1 MSAIFLLGPWCQSLW
16 TLISLNQLDPLVAI
30 LMLKFQDSVTL
41 SGVKITGEGY
51 LVADAFAVRTGI
63 QQYAGYEVGRP
74 DLAVVNVYR
83 SADEVFSA
91 ATLQSFSHTPVTNEH
106 PKEAVTKDNWKD
118 LAVGEASTDV
128 LRDGGKMKIP
138 LILKDA
144 SAIVAVQSGK
154 RELSAGYGCELVW
167 QDGVTEDGTAYQAK
181 QVNIR
186 ANHIA
191 IVQRGRAGS
200 EFRIGDSADAWGA
213 APIIADEETKMNLQ
227 KITFDGITIEVTDAG
242 AQAIAKLQGQIEKLV
257 ADAATATTALAA
269 KDTKIGELT
278 VELKTAQD
286 AKPTAAILDALATER
301 QTVIDAAKKIKAD
314 IVTDG
319 KDLAAIRKEAVA
331 SKFGDD
337 MVKDASADTVNGM
350 FLAAT
355 KDAGTTVDP
364 VRQTLVN
371 RVSDA
376 APAGNTQDAYEAR
389 TRDAW
394 KGPVSVA
401 Q

>member
-1 MSAIFLLGPWCQSLW
+1 
-16 TLISLNQLDPLVAI
+16 
-30 LMLKFQDSVTL
+30 MLKFQDKGTL
-41 SGVKITGEGY
+41 SGVHITPEGY

-63 QQYAGYEVGRP
+63 QQYAGIEVGRP
-74 DLAVVNVYR
+74 DLTVVNVYR

-91 ATLQSFSHTPVTNEH
+91 DTLRSFSHVPVTINH
-106 PKEAVTKDNWKD
+106 PSVAVTSENVRD
-118 LAVGEASTDV
+118 LAVGEASTEV
-128 LRDGGKMKIP
+128 LRDGGRMKIP
-138 LILKDA
+138 LIVKDA
-144 SAIVAVQSGK
+144 AAVTMVTTGDQ

-167 QDGVTEDGTAYQAK
+167 EDGVTEDGTAYQAK

-191 IVQRGRAGS
+191 IVRRGRAGP
-200 EFRIGDSADAWGA
+200 EFRIGDSADAWGV
-213 APIIADEETKMNLQ
+213 APIIADEETKMNLP

-242 AQAIAKLQGQIEKLV
+242 AQAIAKLQGQIATLV
-257 ADAATATTALAA
+257 ADAATAASTITA
-269 KDTKIGELT
+269 KDTEIGGLKI
-278 VELKTAQD
+278 ELKTAQD

-319 KDLAAIRKEAVA
+319 KDLPTIRKEAVA
-331 SKFGDD
+331 AKFGDD
-337 MVKDASADTVNGM
+337 MVKDQSVDAVAGM

-355 KDAGTTVDP
+355 KDSGNTVDP

-371 RVSDA
+371 RDSVTPIKD
-376 APAGNTQDAYEAR
+376 TQVVYENR
-389 TRDAW
+389 LQDAW
-394 KGPVSVA
+394 KHGPAGAPAAVT

>member
-1 MSAIFLLGPWCQSLW
+1 
-16 TLISLNQLDPLVAI
+16 
-30 LMLKFQDSVTL
+30 MLKFQDSVTL
-41 SGVKITGEGY
+41 EGVKITGEGY

-63 QQYAGYEVGRP
+63 QKYAGYEVGRP

-83 SADEVFSA
+83 SADEVFSV
-91 ATLQSFSHTPVTNEH
+91 ATLQSFSHTPVTNDH
-106 PKEAVTKDNWKD
+106 PSVAVTKDNWKD

-144 SAIVAVQSGK
+144 AAIAAVQSGK

-200 EFRIGDSADAWGA
+200 EFRIGDSADSWGA
-213 APIIADEETKMNLQ
+213 APITDEETPM
-227 KITFDGITIEVTDAG
+227 TTRTVVVDGISILTTDQG
-242 AQAIAKLQGQIEKLV
+242 AEAIAKLQGQVAKLV
-257 ADAATATTALAA
+257 GDAATAATAHAAELTA

-278 VELKTAQD
+278 VELKTAKD
-286 AKPTAAILDALATER
+286 AAPTAAILDALATER
-301 QTVIDAAKKIKAD
+301 ATVIDAAKKLKSD

-319 KDLAAIRKEAVA
+319 KDLATIRKEAVA
-331 SKFGDD
+331 AKFGDE
-337 MVKDASADTVNGM
+337 MVKDASADTVVGM
-350 FLAAT
+350 FMAAT
-355 KDAGTTVDP
+355 KDAAGTVDP

-371 RVSDA
+371 RDSA
-376 APAGNTQDAYEAR
+376 APVKDSQTVYENR
-389 TRDAW
+389 LQDAW
-394 KGPVSVA
+394 KHGPAGAPAAAA